1 MGLQDLFEDGLQCAL
16 PLHCVKPGNPIN
28 IIKYCLKMTFDDLT
42 VVLKV
47 AEFRNITAAAT
58 SLDMRAA
65 TASAAVKRVEQEL
78 GVELFVRSTRK
89 LRLSAAGEKYLP
101 QCQQALGLLDEARK
115 SIHSG
120 RESVAGEIRLS
131 VSSDL
136 GRNRVVPWMDQ
147 LMTSHPGLSL
157 RVQITDSNVDFF
169 RDSVDMALRYGSP
182 NDANLYGFKICDVPR
197 LLCAT
202 PDYLAEYGT
211 PEHPHDLAAHN
222 GLFYQLQDIPYD
234 VWTFRRGSEE
244 FRVKMKGNR
253 SSNDG
258 DLVRRWCVAGHGIA
272 VKSSLDMSDD
282 LLAGRV
288 INVMAEYAPP
298 VSELWLICPTRQ
310 SITPAMRLLR
320 DALKTH
326 CHGILDTLVE
336 RGVLPGHCAQS

>member
-1 MGLQDLFEDGLQCAL
+1 MNF
-16 PLHCVKPGNPIN
+16 N
-28 IIKYCLKMTFDDLT
+28 DLT

-58 SLDMRAA
+58 SLDMLAA

-78 GVELFVRSTRK
+78 GAELFVRSTRQ

-101 QCQQALGLLDEARK
+101 QCEQALALLDEARQN
-115 SIHSG
+115 IRSG
-120 RESVAGEIRLS
+120 IETVAGEIRIS

-136 GRNRVVPWMDQ
+136 GRNRVVPWIDQ

-157 RVQITDSNVDFF
+157 RVQITDSTVDFF

-182 NDANLYGFKICDVPR
+182 DDSNLYGLKICDVPR

-202 PDYLAEYGT
+202 PDYLSEYGK
-211 PEHPHDLAAHN
+211 PAHPHDLAGHN

-234 VWTFRRGSEE
+234 LWTFKRGNKE

-253 SSNDG
+253 ASNDG

-272 VKSSLDMSDD
+272 VKSCLDMSSD

-288 INVMAEYAPP
+288 INVMSEYAPP

-310 SITPAMRLLR
+310 SITPAVRLLR
-320 DALKTH
+320 DSLKQYCHDIIETMTH
-326 CHGILDTLVE
+326 EGILS
-336 RGVLPGHCAQS
+336 GPK